1 LVILIL
7 KRIKKLNLNG
17 IIKLII
23 FLYLFF
29 NKIIKDCKSFFM
41 GSGIGL
47 NFRLIKISSEFK
59 MLNRKNIMD
68 DYEKAKKRLIL
79 LDYEVISSKIVY
91 MKFIFLIFC
100 LILLFL

>member
-1 LVILIL
+1 
-7 KRIKKLNLNG
+7 
-17 IIKLII
+17 
-23 FLYLFF
+23 
-29 NKIIKDCKSFFM
+29 M

-79 LDYEVISSKIVY
+79 LDYEVI
-91 MKFIFLIFC
+91 
-100 LILLFL
+100 